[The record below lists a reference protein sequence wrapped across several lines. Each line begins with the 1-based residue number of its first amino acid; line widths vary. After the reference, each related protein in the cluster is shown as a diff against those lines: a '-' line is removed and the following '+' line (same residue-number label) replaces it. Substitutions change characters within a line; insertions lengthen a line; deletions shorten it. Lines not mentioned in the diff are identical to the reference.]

1 MKLKALF
8 YQNPAGFS
16 AAILLFAAS
25 VCGYFIDKEAFLFLL
40 ISFVVVLLID
50 VLYATLSLKSTR
62 KYVSAVN
69 KALLTGKS
77 GTIDEFPLPTVI
89 CDRYGN
95 LIWYNKQ
102 FSDDIVESYE
112 IKNLTIA
119 DFIDDFTFEKYSQE
133 RIVNASFADN
143 QYTAFVV
150 NVKSETNPMLCFY
163 LFDDTALKE
172 VALEYTYSR
181 PFVMLVSVDNIEQLS
196 RQLTDSKLA
205 IVLSG
210 IESIVEEWL
219 KNQNVVLKKIGNGN
233 FLVIGE
239 KRNLDI
245 LCENK
250 FAVLNSVRNY
260 TYKDVPVNATLSIG
274 VGSGENF
281 SECESRAKKSLD
293 MALGRGG
300 DQAAVFTEDGYLYFG
315 GVANRLNDNSR
326 VSPRQTAANIS
337 NLIKKHEKVIIMGHK
352 YSDYDAIGSALGMW
366 FFAKSCGVEAFVA
379 IDNKTTLAS
388 ALVDLLIQNNFKSF
402 ISTSKA
408 LDMCDDST
416 LVVLVDTQRKALA
429 ESSDLYDLAA
439 STIVI
444 DHHRRTDD
452 YIEDADISY
461 SVPSASSAC
470 EMVSELIQYSTI
482 QDNPSADIATAL
494 FSGIV
499 LDTKDFVLRTSQRT
513 FEAAGFLRDSGAD
526 TVQVRKLFAIDTDM
540 AALKH
545 EIISNAKIFNGF
557 MIGSCVSD
565 SKHIRVVTSLA
576 ADDMLNIDGV
586 RASFVI
592 SKLGIGKFQVSA
604 RSLGEE
610 NVQLIM
616 EKLGG
621 GGHSTMAAAQVKA
634 ADIDEARSILLDAV
648 NEYLNSK

>member
-16 AAILLFAAS
+16 AAILLLTATI
-25 VCGYFIDKEAFLFLL
+25 CGYFINREAFLFLL
-40 ISFVVVLLID
+40 VSFVVVLLID
-50 VLYATLSLKSTR
+50 VLYATLSLKSTK

-77 GTIDEFPLPTVI
+77 GTIDEFPLPTVM

-102 FSDDIVESYE
+102 FSDDIVENYD
-112 IKNLTIA
+112 IKSLTIV

-143 QYTAFVV
+143 QYTAFIV

-163 LFDDTALKE
+163 MFDDTALKE
-172 VALEYTYSR
+172 IALEYTYSR
-181 PFVMLVSVDNIEQLS
+181 PFVMLISVDNIEQLS
-196 RQLTDSKLA
+196 RQLTDSKFAL
-205 IVLSG
+205 VLSG
-210 IESIVEEWL
+210 IESIIEEWL
-219 KNQNVVLKKIGNGN
+219 KDENVVLKKIGNGN

-239 KRNLDI
+239 KRNLDN
-245 LCENK
+245 LCDKK
-250 FAVLNSVRNY
+250 FAVLNSVRSY
-260 TYKDVPVNATLSIG
+260 TYKDVPVNATLSVG

-300 DQAAVFTEDGYLYFG
+300 DQAALFTEDGYLYFG
-315 GVANRLNDNSR
+315 GVSNRVNDNSR

-337 NLIKKHEKVIIMGHK
+337 NLIKKHKKVIIMGHK
-352 YSDYDAIGSALGMW
+352 YSDYDAIGASLGMW
-366 FFAKSCGVEAFVA
+366 FFAKSCGVDAFIA
-379 IDNKTTLAS
+379 IDSKTTLAS
-388 ALVDLLIQNNFKSF
+388 ALVDLMMQNNFKSF
-402 ISTSKA
+402 ISPSKA
-408 LDMCDDST
+408 LDMCDDDT

-482 QDNPSADIATAL
+482 QDNPSAEIATAL

-513 FEAAGFLRDSGAD
+513 FEAAGFLRDNGAD
-526 TVQVRKLFAIDTDM
+526 TVQVRKLFSIDADM
-540 AALKH
+540 VALKH
-545 EIISNAKIFNGF
+545 EIVSNAKVFNGF
-557 MIGSCVSD
+557 MIGSCMSD
-565 SKHIRVVTSLA
+565 SKHIRIVTSSA

-604 RSLGEE
+604 RSFGEE

-621 GGHSTMAAAQVKA
+621 GGHSTMAATQIKASDVEEVKN
-634 ADIDEARSILLDAV
+634 LLVDAV